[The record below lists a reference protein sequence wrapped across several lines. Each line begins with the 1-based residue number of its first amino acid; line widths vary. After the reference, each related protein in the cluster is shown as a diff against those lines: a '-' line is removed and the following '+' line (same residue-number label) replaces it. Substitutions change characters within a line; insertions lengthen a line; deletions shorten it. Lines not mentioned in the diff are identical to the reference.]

1 MSGIGRRTLLRFA
14 AAAVALPV
22 LAAVPALAQ
31 SRFAPP
37 MTPMRYTRRL
47 ERELTG
53 GAKFVVSR
61 GFAVR
66 FVPAGSGFRVEGEQ
80 LDAAVEAPAQLEAF
94 ARLER
99 ERVETGVFP
108 LELDGTGAILKLS
121 HATDSEALDQ
131 AVREAGA
138 EIDRWRLDPA
148 ERDRLRAFVETVH
161 RSAGALVTEPPR
173 DLFAPVDCPR
183 EESRAVAL
191 PGGDSGQVRTRFTA
205 TRDPA
210 TGLMREARR
219 EVVTEVA
226 GDLRRTIESWTLAP
240 LV

>member
-14 AAAVALPV
+14 AATVAVPV

-31 SRFAPP
+31 GRFAPP
-37 MTPMRYTRRL
+37 STPMRYTRRL
-47 ERELTG
+47 DRGLTG
-53 GAKFVVSR
+53 GAKFIVSR

-66 FVPAGSGFRVEGEQ
+66 FVPAPGGYHVEGEQ
-80 LDAAVEAPAQLEAF
+80 VDAAVEAPAQLEAF

-108 LELDGTGAILKLS
+108 LELDGNGAILRRS

-131 AVREAGA
+131 AVREAVA
-138 EIDRWRLDPA
+138 EIDRWQLTAA
-148 ERDRLRAFVETVH
+148 ERDRLRAFVEAVH

-191 PGGDSGQVRTRFTA
+191 PDGDSGQVRTTFTA
-205 TRDPA
+205 TRDPV
-210 TGLMREARR
+210 TGLMREAQR

-226 GDLRRTIESWTLAP
+226 GDLRRTLESWTLAP

>member
-1 MSGIGRRTLLRFA
+1 MNGIGRRALLRFA
-14 AAAVALPV
+14 AATVALPV
-22 LAAVPALAQ
+22 LATVSARAQ
-31 SRFAPP
+31 GRFAPP
-37 MTPMRYTRRL
+37 PATMRYTRRL

-53 GAKFVVSR
+53 GARFIVDRS
-61 GFAVR
+61 FAVR
-66 FVPAGSGFRVEGEQ
+66 FVPESGGFRVEGEQ

-108 LELDGTGAILKLS
+108 LELDGAGAILRLS

-138 EIDRWRLDPA
+138 EIDRWQLTPA
-148 ERDRLRAFVETVH
+148 ERDRMRAFVEAVH

-191 PGGDSGQVRTRFTA
+191 PGGETGQVRIRFTA

-210 TGLMREARR
+210 TGLMRVARR

-226 GDLRRTIESWTLAP
+226 GDLRRTIESWTLAL